1 MNMNISQLNNDSR
14 ELDEKDLAAVAG
26 GFTATDDL
34 WRKKGF
40 LIEVLGAKPTVRGL
54 QVDPDNQAEVS
65 GGT

>member
-1 MNMNISQLNNDSR
+1 MNTNISQRNNDSR

-40 LIEVLGAKPTVRGL
+40 LIEVLGAKPTDLRI
-54 QVDPDNQAEVS
+54 QASPDGEACFK
-65 GGT
+65 